1 MSDNHSPQIVNRR
14 ARFEY
19 HFLETHICGIEL
31 KGTEVKSIRQGKVQ
45 LPEAY
50 CYFHNGELFIK
61 DMHITPYEFGNIHN
75 TDPRRERKLL
85 LTRKELNKL
94 KANSEEQGLT
104 IIPVRLFFTEK
115 NICKIEIALAKGK
128 KLYDKRESIKSRDQ
142 ERENRRDAD

>member
-19 HFLETHICGIEL
+19 QFIETHVCGIEL
-31 KGTEVKSIRQGKVQ
+31 KGTEVKSIRLAKVQ

-50 CYFHNGELFIK
+50 CYFQNGELFIK

-75 TDPRRERKLL
+75 ADPRRERKLL
-85 LTRKELNKL
+85 MKRKELNKL
-94 KANSEEQGLT
+94 KASSEEQGLT
-104 IIPVRLFFTEK
+104 IIPVKLFFNDK
-115 NICKIEIALAKGK
+115 GMVKIEIALAKGK

-142 ERENRRDAD
+142 ERETRRDAE